1 MPELQKTFEHIFAT
15 WARNM
20 FEHVKHEKKTK
31 RGGKEGRR
39 EGKGLAVVWVLLLY
53 KYEKFHVSSSKM
65 FSEKLE
71 RNFRPNLY
79 YIKFLSIVLIR
90 VDF

>member
-1 MPELQKTFEHIFAT
+1 MWELQKTFEHIFAT

-20 FEHVKHEKKTK
+20 FEHVKHEKKK
-31 RGGKEGRR
+31 KIGGGKEGRR
-39 EGKGLAVVWVLLLY
+39 EGEGLAVVWVLLLY
-53 KYEKFHVSSSKM
+53 KYVSSSKM

-71 RNFRPNLY
+71 KNFRPNLY
-79 YIKFLSIVLIR
+79 YIKFLSIVLTR